1 MANPSTVIVDS
12 GTFKASAIPQASHA
26 SNKLLATMS
35 AGMPEWHTVGAAT
48 YREMSER
55 GETLIPAPVYLPNAI
70 DIAVPSRENGRTIPC
85 RVLKPEG
92 DASPKGIFLHFH
104 PGGWVMMNEK
114 SQDST
119 LKKFADA
126 TNLVAIS
133 VGYRLAPEN
142 PFPAGPEDCFDV
154 AEWLIKN
161 GNSEFGADL
170 KFIGGES
177 AGGHL
182 SMLTVQHLLTHG
194 DPTISHFPFKGL
206 LLNYGAYDLS
216 LPPSAINFRFEPKL
230 IFDHES
236 ILHFVNAAIPDKS
249 TNLKHPSISP
259 LYFNFSSL
267 SPDKKLPP
275 AFFACGTQDPLLDDT
290 LFMSVKW
297 QTAGGETVTRI
308 IPGAPHAY
316 LGTPDGMYPGVPE
329 AWVEMVDF
337 VKARY

>member
-12 GTFKASAIPQASHA
+12 GTFKAGAIPQASHA

-35 AGMPEWHTVGAAT
+35 AGMPEWHT
-48 YREMSER
+48 
-55 GETLIPAPVYLPNAI
+55 
-70 DIAVPSRENGRTIPC
+70 
-85 RVLKPEG
+85 
-92 DASPKGIFLHFH
+92 
-104 PGGWVMMNEK
+104 
-114 SQDST
+114 DST

-170 KFIGGES
+170 KFIGGEPQEKDTGSLNGARTLHFHCFTFEHISNIKTTNQS

-236 ILHFVNAAIPDKS
+236 ILYFVNAAIPDKS

-329 AWVEMVDF
+329 AWVEMVEF